1 MYSECRTAAA
11 RRLEVMMLRYLLSC
25 LLLAGLLARA
35 AGAEPT
41 PESDAEARKEKWRSG
56 IALASKPP
64 VFGCRNPFQ
73 LSLEGPDFKG
83 ASDVSEILVQ
93 VYDPEESRWRGY
105 GLMELRRHKDEGRI
119 NSDEV
124 RCTRA
129 TIDYTAPSEGIYS
142 LRIVP
147 RSRGGKIEKMGEGL
161 SSVKWTVVYDRT
173 PPVVK
178 VMLSKRNPRRFEPGS
193 KLRLAVEIDEDYPA
207 RSVRDAEAG
216 RDVPPYS
223 LEVSHNNGRT
233 WSVVHRFSGEFCSYA
248 WEVKGPN
255 TSGLLI
261 RAVAR
266 DAAGNLGYSKPVGRG
281 LRITGFAGGT
291 GEQAR
296 AGGWQMMGATPYR
309 TAAHRTYQRGV
320 AYMTRGSRDG
330 FEKAVEEFEKA
341 IAFDAQAAEKGEDG
355 PRLVRAYVDL
365 SATYLHLW
373 QMKEAPRAYPNN
385 DCLVKVVELLGEDA
399 LKIRGFD
406 REVSLH
412 YNLAQALERLDRL
425 EEAAARLARGL
436 SVSPRHL
443 PSLYA
448 MAYVHWRQRDAA
460 VNDGKLEKAAAHAA
474 EAKKLWVQVA
484 ALGGKTNA
492 LSRQAVRCLAV
503 LERIEQEQPRRRPKR
518 RPAESAEAM
527 APPGGSPAVIA
538 RRREQG

>member
-1 MYSECRTAAA
+1 
-11 RRLEVMMLRYLLSC
+11 MLRYLLSC

-41 PESDAEARKEKWRSG
+41 PESDAEARKEELPSG
-56 IALASKPP
+56 SALASKPP

-73 LSLEGPDFKG
+73 LSLVGPDLPG
-83 ASDVSEILVQ
+83 DVSEILVQ
-93 VYDPEESRWRGY
+93 VYDPEGARWRGY
-105 GLMELRRHKDEGRI
+105 GLMELRRHKDKDAI
-119 NSDEV
+119 STSQV

-129 TIDYTAPSEGIYS
+129 TIDYIAPSEGIYS
-142 LRIVP
+142 LRFVA
-147 RSRGGKIEKMGEGL
+147 RSRSGKIQEMGEGL
-161 SSVKWTVVYDRT
+161 TQVKWTVVYDRT
-173 PPVVK
+173 APKVK
-178 VMLSKRNPRRFEPGS
+178 VVLGRGNPRRLEPHS
-193 KLRLAVEIDEDYPA
+193 KLLIWVEIEEDYPA
-207 RSVRDAEAG
+207 GAEAY
-216 RDVPPYS
+216 PYR

-233 WSVVHRFSGEFCSYA
+233 WSEIHRFGGEHCKYS

-255 TSGLLI
+255 TSALLI

-266 DAAGNLGYSKPVGRG
+266 DAAGNLGYSKPVGQG

-296 AGGWQMMGATPYR
+296 AGGWQMMGDTPYR

-330 FEKAVEEFEKA
+330 FEKAAEEFEKA
-341 IAFDAQAAEKGEDG
+341 IAFDAQAAQKGEDG
-355 PRLVRAYVDL
+355 PRLIRAYVDL

-373 QMKEAPRAYPNN
+373 QMTEAPRAYPNN
-385 DCLVKVVELLGEDA
+385 DYLVKVVELLGEEA

-412 YNLAQALERLDRL
+412 YNLAQALERLTRL
-425 EEAAARLARGL
+425 DEAAARLAKGL

-460 VNDGKLEKAAAHAA
+460 VKAGEFEKAAAHAA
-474 EAKKLWVQVA
+474 EARKLWVQVA
-484 ALGGKTNA
+484 ALGGKGHA

-518 RPAESAEAM
+518 RPAESAEAT
-527 APPGGSPAVIA
+527 APSGGSPAVIA
-538 RRREQG
+538 RRRKQG